1 MYWTGTREKNSMFLR
16 MQGRI
21 VEAVDTFLQ
30 TRFGIAADR
39 LAAEFPPSPD
49 MGDLALPVCFD
60 LARRL
65 KRAPR
70 QIAQEIVEGL
80 GRIEGVDRIEVA
92 GAGYI
97 NVFFDRPAFLL
108 KCLREA
114 VSPTPAE
121 PAPGKVIVEH
131 TNINPNKA
139 AHIGHLRNAV
149 LGDTFVRVL
158 RFCGRDVEVQNY
170 IDNTGVQVADV
181 VLGLMEL
188 RGLSTADLDAIEER
202 FDYYCWDLY
211 AEMQEAY
218 AADAALLEKRG
229 EILQQIEE
237 GEGEVAELAEAIATR
252 IVHCHIATMAR
263 LGVRYD
269 VLPWEGDVLQN
280 KFWER
285 AFEMLKEMGAIALA
299 ETGRNAGCWVM
310 DLGEEGDTSAAT
322 SGGEEGEGE
331 DEKVIVRSNGTATYV
346 AKDIAYQLWKLG
358 LLGADFRFRPFH
370 TYSDGKVL
378 WSSSSGPGDSGAP
391 AFGRGETV
399 FNVIDVRQSYL
410 QEIVRLAVRELG
422 HGEAADRSIHFAY
435 EMVALS
441 PACARELGFALSDEE
456 ASRPHVDVS
465 GRRGRGVKADDLMDK
480 LEGNALEEVTKRN
493 PDLDD
498 AVRRR
503 IASIIARASLRYFM
517 IKYTRNKVIAFDFD
531 EALNFE
537 GESGPYLQ
545 YSTVRADNI
554 FRKLSAKEPFDPG
567 RALNALEERMA
578 PDRESGDEAA
588 ELRSFLSPEDPEGR
602 DLWKLLVLSSRVGE
616 AAAEVARAHEPALL
630 AKFSLQLAQHFNAFY
645 HKYPVLHEKDR
656 GRREI
661 RAAAIH
667 IFREQLGRALD
678 LMAIDVPQR
687 M

>member
-1 MYWTGTREKNSMFLR
+1 MFLR

-21 VEAVDTFLQ
+21 VEAIGTFLQ

-39 LAAEFPPSPD
+39 LATEFPPSPD

-80 GRIEGVDRIEVA
+80 GPIEGVDRIEVA
-92 GAGYI
+92 GAGYL

-108 KCLREA
+108 QSLREA
-114 VSPTPAE
+114 VSPTPTE
-121 PAPGKVIVEH
+121 PTPGKVIVEH

-158 RFCGRDVEVQNY
+158 RFCGRDVEIQNY

-181 VLGLMEL
+181 VVGLMEL
-188 RGLSTADLDAIEER
+188 RGLGPADLDAIEER

-218 AADAALLEKRG
+218 AANASLLEKRG
-229 EILQQIEE
+229 EVLQQIEE

-252 IVHCHIATMAR
+252 IVRCHIATMAR

-269 VLPWEGDVLQN
+269 VLPWEGDVLRS

-285 AFEMLKEMGAIALA
+285 AFKMLKEMDAITLA
-299 ETGRNAGCWVM
+299 DSGKNAGCWVM
-310 DLGEEGDTSAAT
+310 ALGEEGEASEAT
-322 SGGEEGEGE
+322 SGEEDE

-358 LLGADFRFRPFH
+358 LLGADFRFRRFH
-370 TYSDGKVL
+370 TYPDGKVL
-378 WSSSSGPGDSGAP
+378 WSSASGPGDSGAP

-410 QEIVRLAVRELG
+410 QEIVCLAVRALG

-441 PACARELGFALSDEE
+441 PACAGELGFALSEEE

-480 LEGNALEEVTKRN
+480 LEGKALEEVTKRN
-493 PDLDD
+493 PALDD

-503 IASIIARASLRYFM
+503 IASIIAQASLRYFM

-531 EALNFE
+531 EALSFE

-545 YSTVRADNI
+545 YSAVRADNI
-554 FRKLSAKEPFDPG
+554 FRKLSSTEPFDPG
-567 RALNALEERMA
+567 RALSALEERMA
-578 PDRESGDEAA
+578 GGPDRESGDGAA
-588 ELRSFLSPEDPEGR
+588 ELRSYLSPEDQEGR
-602 DLWKLLVLSSRVGE
+602 DLWKLLVLSSQVGQ
-616 AAAEVARAHEPALL
+616 AASTVEHVHEPALL

-656 GRREI
+656 ARREI

-678 LMAIDVPQR
+678 LMAIEVPPR

>member
-1 MYWTGTREKNSMFLR
+1 MFLQ
-16 MQGRI
+16 MQNRI
-21 VEAVDTFLQ
+21 VEAVGKFL
-30 TRFGIAADR
+30 RSRYGITPDR

-70 QIAQEIVEGL
+70 QIASEIVEGL
-80 GRIEGVDRIEVA
+80 GLIEGVERIEVA
-92 GAGYI
+92 GAGYL

-108 KCLREA
+108 QCLREA
-114 VSPTPAE
+114 VSPGPAE
-121 PAPGKVIVEH
+121 PVPGKIIVEH

-158 RFCGRDVEVQNY
+158 RFCGRTVEVQNY

-188 RGLSTADLDAIEER
+188 RGLSPADLDAIEGR

-211 AEMQEAY
+211 AETQEAY
-218 AADAALLEKRG
+218 AAHPSLLEGRG

-237 GEGEVAELAEAIATR
+237 GEGEVAELAGAIATR
-252 IVHCHIATMAR
+252 IVRCHIATMAR

-269 VLPWEGDVLQN
+269 VLPWEGDVLQH

-285 AFEMLKEMGAIALA
+285 AFEMLKDMGAIALA
-299 ETGRNAGCWVM
+299 ETGKNAGCWVM
-310 DLGEEGDTSAAT
+310 ALGEEGDASAAT
-322 SGGEEGEGE
+322 SGEAEEDGD

-358 LLGADFRFRPFH
+358 LLGVDFRFRRFH
-370 TYSDGKVL
+370 TYPDGEVL
-378 WSSSSGPGDSGAP
+378 WSSAASPGDPGAP

-410 QEIVRLAVRELG
+410 QDIVRRAVRALG

-441 PACARELGFALSDEE
+441 PACARELGFALTDEE

-465 GRRGRGVKADDLMDK
+465 GRRGRGVKADDLIDK
-480 LEGNALEEVTKRN
+480 LEGNAFDEVTKRN

-498 AVRRR
+498 PVRRR
-503 IASIIARASLRYFM
+503 IASIIAQAALRYFM

-545 YSTVRADNI
+545 YSAVRADNI
-554 FRKLSAKEPFDPG
+554 FRKLSSKEPFDPG
-567 RALNALEERMA
+567 RALSVLETWVDGG
-578 PDRESGDEAA
+578 PDREGEDGAA
-588 ELRSFLSPEDPEGR
+588 ALSSYLSADSQEGR
-602 DLWKLLVLSSRVGE
+602 DLWRLLVLSSRVGE

-630 AKFSLQLAQHFNAFY
+630 AKFGLQLAQHFNAFY
-645 HKYPVLHEKDR
+645 HKYPVLHEPDLA
-656 GRREI
+656 RREL
-661 RAAAIH
+661 RAAEIH
-667 IFREQLGRALD
+667 IFRVQMGRALE
-678 LMAIDVPQR
+678 LMAIEVPQR